1 VHYGLYAFRRSFA
14 HFMLGKGVSA
24 GASLTVLVLLIRELS
39 APEFG
44 VYTSWQALILITG
57 SLSSFGINGVLLRY
71 IPELRANNDN
81 TAMYRLLA
89 LGLIFRALLFGVAA
103 IMLLAFSGKIAGLLK
118 FNEFLWLFPVYLIAG
133 TFLVNSTFTV
143 NVLESLLWQREA
155 QYSVAVATL
164 LRLGGVLYLINSG
177 TLSLPRY
184 VWLEVMTEGLTWLL
198 LLLAAFWRWWHDP
211 ERSEG
216 SSDTLRNNAKRYR
229 NFAIWSHA
237 QNLTA
242 ALNGSAP
249 NRLLIGYFL
258 PIQSIA
264 LFGVVDRLINFLR
277 RYEPLRLFV
286 GLVRPVFN
294 SRYRGREDFPNL
306 LAIGDLLFRLNLL
319 VLILPLIMFG
329 VGGESLFHWLSK
341 GQYTE
346 AAPLFLGF
354 YFVIL
359 ISSVNTVLDLV
370 VKMLEHTRI
379 YTLSNIA
386 LSASLIFA
394 IPLIPRFGLWSLVI
408 ANSVGVLVSVAI
420 IVFYLRVY
428 GFAIRVQGKWT
439 GRIVVATVASIS
451 AGRLLLQLDVGSVI
465 AVATSYA
472 VFIVAMT
479 VWPPFS
485 PDERKDI
492 RTFWDSKRKRTAD
505 APHVSHDVEVRRSR
519 FIW

>member
-1 VHYGLYAFRRSFA
+1 MHYGLHAFRRSFT

-24 GASLTVLVLLIRELS
+24 AASLTVLVLLIRELS
-39 APEFG
+39 APEFA
-44 VYTSWQALILITG
+44 VYTSWQALILMAG

-71 IPELRANNDN
+71 IPELRADNDN
-81 TAMYRLLA
+81 IAMYRLLA
-89 LGLIFRALLFGVAA
+89 IGLIVRTLLFGIAA
-103 IMLLAFSGKIAGLLK
+103 ILLLAFSRELAGLLK
-118 FNEFLWLFPVYLIAG
+118 FGDFLWLFPVYLIVG
-133 TFLVNSTFTV
+133 TLLVNSTFTV

-164 LRLGGVLYLINSG
+164 LRLGGVLYLINTG
-177 TLSLPRY
+177 TLSLPSY
-184 VWLEVMTEGLTWLL
+184 VWLEVITEGLTWML
-198 LLLAAFWRWWHDP
+198 LLLAAFWRWRHDP

-216 SSDTLRNNAKRYR
+216 SSDTLRNNARRYR

-237 QNLTA
+237 QNVTA

-294 SRYRGREDFPNL
+294 SRYRAPLDFPNL

-319 VLILPLIMFG
+319 VLILPMIMFA
-329 VGGESLFHWLSK
+329 VGGEPLFRWLSK
-341 GQYTE
+341 GQYAE

-359 ISSVNTVLDLV
+359 ISSVNTVLDIV
-370 VKMLEHTRI
+370 VKMVEHTRI

-386 LSASLIFA
+386 LSASLILA

-408 ANSVGVLVSVAI
+408 ANSVGVLISVAT
-420 IVFYLRVY
+420 IVLYLRLY
-428 GFAIRVQGKWT
+428 GFAIRMQGKWT
-439 GRIVVATVASIS
+439 GRILVAAVASIS
-451 AGRLLLQLDVGSVI
+451 AGRLLLHLHVGSVV
-465 AVATSYA
+465 AVVTSYA
-472 VFIVAMT
+472 VFIVALA

-485 PDERKDI
+485 PQERKDI
-492 RTFWDSKRKRTAD
+492 RTFWNSKRKATLE
-505 APHVSHDVEVRRSR
+505 APEAGHDVRRSR
-519 FIW
+519 FI

>member
-1 VHYGLYAFRRSFA
+1 MHYGLPEFRRSFT
-14 HFMLGKGVSA
+14 HFILGKGVSA

-39 APEFG
+39 APEFA
-44 VYTSWQALILITG
+44 VYTSWQALMLMTG
-57 SLSSFGINGVLLRY
+57 SLSSLGINGVLLRY
-71 IPELRANNDN
+71 IPELRADNDN
-81 TAMYRLLA
+81 VAMYRLLA
-89 LGLIFRALLFGVAA
+89 IGLIIRAVLFGVAA
-103 IMLLAFSGKIAGLLK
+103 VVLLAFSGKLAGLLK
-118 FNEFLWLFPVYLIAG
+118 FDEFLWLFPVYAVVG
-133 TFLVNSTFTV
+133 TFVTNSTFTV

-155 QYSVAVATL
+155 QYSVAAATL

-177 TLSLPRY
+177 TLSLPTY

-198 LLLAAFWRWWHDP
+198 LLLAAWWRWRHDP

-216 SSDTLRNNAKRYR
+216 SRDTLRNNAKRYR

-264 LFGVVDRLINFLR
+264 LFGVVDRLINFLK

-294 SRYRGREDFPNL
+294 SRYRGPADFPNL
-306 LAIGDLLFRLNLL
+306 LGIGDLLFRLNLL
-319 VLILPLIMFG
+319 VLILPMIMFA
-329 VGGESLFHWLSK
+329 VGGESLFQWLSK
-341 GQYTE
+341 GQYAE

-359 ISSVNTVLDLV
+359 ISSVNTVLDIV
-370 VKMLEHTRI
+370 VKMLEHARI

-394 IPLIPRFGLWSLVI
+394 VPLIPRFGLWSLVI
-408 ANSVGVLVSVAI
+408 ANSVGVFISVAI
-420 IVFYLRVY
+420 IVVYLRLY
-428 GFAIRVQGKWT
+428 GFTMRVQGRWT
-439 GRIVVATVASIS
+439 GRIIVATVASVS
-451 AGRLLLQLDVGSVI
+451 TGRLLLPLDVGAVI
-465 AVATSYA
+465 AVVVSYA
-472 VFIVAMT
+472 VFIMT
-479 VWPPFS
+479 MAIWPPFS
-485 PDERKDI
+485 PEERKDI
-492 RTFWDSKRKRTAD
+492 RTFRDSKSQGASD
-505 APHVSHDVEVRRSR
+505 AAPVSDDVKVRPTR
-519 FIW
+519 FIG